1 MYGGTG
7 VSGQGGCM
15 EMNNPITGVR
25 LGELV
30 LKNPV
35 MTGSGTFGFGNE
47 MANVVD
53 LSRLGAV
60 VVKSTSREA
69 RLGNNTPRIVE
80 TPGGILNAIGLQN
93 GGVENFISEK
103 IPFLR
108 QFDVPIIVNL
118 VGYSVEDYVYLTRR
132 LTDAQAADAFEINIS
147 CPNVKHGCD
156 FAVDPKLTFELV
168 SEIRKVT
175 DLTLI
180 TKLSPNVTSVVPI
193 AEAAWDA
200 GSDAV
205 SLINTLLGTAIDAKK
220 RKFKLANVTG
230 GLSGPAVKP
239 VALRMVWQVAQ
250 ALPKLPIVG
259 MGGIMNATDAVE
271 FFLAGATAV
280 SVGTA
285 NFVNPTATIDV
296 IEGLEKWLVENDVR
310 DVNHLIGAVS

>member
-1 MYGGTG
+1 
-7 VSGQGGCM
+7 M

>member
-1 MYGGTG
+1 MTSPKTAVKIGKL
-7 VSGQGGCM
+7 S
-15 EMNNPITGVR
+15 
-25 LGELV
+25 

-47 MANVVD
+47 MANVLD

-60 VVKSTSREA
+60 VVKSTSREPRA
-69 RLGNNTPRIVE
+69 GNATPRIAE
-80 TPGGILNAIGLQN
+80 APAGILNAIGLQN
-93 GGVENFISEK
+93 GGVENFIEEK
-103 IPFLR
+103 LPFLR

-118 VGYSVEDYVYLTRR
+118 VGYSVEDYVYLADR
-132 LTDAQAADAFEINIS
+132 LTNARAADAFEINIS

-156 FAVDPKLTFELV
+156 FSVDPKLTYELV
-168 SEIRKVT
+168 TEIRKTT

-193 AEAAWDA
+193 AKAAWDA

-205 SLINTLLGTAIDAKK
+205 SLINTLLGTAIDAKT
-220 RKFKLANVTG
+220 RRFKLANITG

-250 ALPKLPIVG
+250 ALPRLPIIG
-259 MGGIMNATDAVE
+259 MGGITNATDAVE
-271 FFLAGATAV
+271 FILAGATAV

-285 NFVNPTATIDV
+285 NFLNPFSTINV
-296 IEGLEKWLVENDVR
+296 IEGLEKWLCDNDVA
-310 DVNHLIGAVS
+310 DVNHLIGTVS